1 MFSFMFQIFKTKIFT
16 FWSTCEKRVDGM
28 MPVATA
34 PILSMHYVKKI
45 AANVPMNQIGIILS
59 VDVCISVRR
68 LREPHLMKPMLS
80 AILEECVIW
89 SCVES
94 CRVMS
99 SQVESSQVKSSQVKW
114 STQSKM
120 FLWIS
125 FYIYGNST
133 TFRTSLDVCYA
144 AYQ

>member
-1 MFSFMFQIFKTKIFT
+1 
-16 FWSTCEKRVDGM
+16 M

-34 PILSMHYVKKI
+34 PIPFMHYVKKI

-89 SCVES
+89 SCIELS
-94 CRVMS
+94 CIELS
-99 SQVESSQVKSSQVKW
+99 
-114 STQSKM
+114 
-120 FLWIS
+120 
-125 FYIYGNST
+125 
-133 TFRTSLDVCYA
+133 
-144 AYQ
+144 

>member
-1 MFSFMFQIFKTKIFT
+1 
-16 FWSTCEKRVDGM
+16 M

-34 PILSMHYVKKI
+34 PIPFMHYVKKI

-99 SQVESSQVKSSQVKW
+99 SQVESSQVKSSQVELSQVESSQVKSSQVKW